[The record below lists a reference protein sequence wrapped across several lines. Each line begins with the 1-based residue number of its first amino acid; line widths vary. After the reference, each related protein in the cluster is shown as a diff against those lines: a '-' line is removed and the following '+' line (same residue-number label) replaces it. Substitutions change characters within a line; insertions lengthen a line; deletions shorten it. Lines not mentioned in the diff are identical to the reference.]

1 MVRVPNPSSCSPHCS
16 VPSRVKVTSSLNSP
30 SASPSISVPAGLK
43 CQVTE
48 VGTRGLW
55 RGLTRHRRS
64 KESPKVMD
72 GVRDEADT
80 EKEDSR

>member
-1 MVRVPNPSSCSPHCS
+1 M
-16 VPSRVKVTSSLNSP
+16 
-30 SASPSISVPAGLK
+30 
-43 CQVTE
+43 
-48 VGTRGLW
+48 GTRGLW